1 MKQFTKAEA
10 LRLVAQL
17 QFREFTQ
24 RDHMTFQGCDSD
36 NPLIAE
42 TDDLFIIVDHQEIC
56 ILPSDGNDDNYQLFV
71 IGHR

>member
-42 TDDLFIIVDHQEIC
+42 TDDLFIIVEQSSHI
-56 ILPSDGNDDNYQLFV
+56 V
-71 IGHR
+71 IYN